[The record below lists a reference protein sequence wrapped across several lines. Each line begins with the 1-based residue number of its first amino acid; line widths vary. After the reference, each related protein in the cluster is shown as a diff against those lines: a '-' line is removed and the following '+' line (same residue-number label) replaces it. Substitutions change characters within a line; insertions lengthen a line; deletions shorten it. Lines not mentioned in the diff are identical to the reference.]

1 MPGYD
6 YFKQYVS
13 EMERIKAKTIHES
26 HIEEFRVMCAKMI
39 GDATPDIIK
48 QAKEEY
54 AQETQN
60 QQKQEAK
67 QDEREWKSSSKQK
80 SPKIDVK
87 VDTDSII
94 KQIRNAL
101 KHAFH

>member
-13 EMERIKAKTIHES
+13 EMERIKAVTAHEE
-26 HIEEFRVMCAKMI
+26 HIEEFRVLCAKMI

-48 QAKEEY
+48 QAKNEFS
-54 AQETQN
+54 QETQAQN
-60 QQKQEAK
+60 KQETK
-67 QDEREWKSSSKQK
+67 YEEREWKSNSKHK

-87 VDTDSII
+87 VDTDSVIDQI
-94 KQIRNAL
+94 KKAI
-101 KHAFH
+101 KKAFR